1 MKDGSCKKMNPTERI
16 LDVLEYLSTAGL
28 GPVKQVDM
36 VRDLGLSPATLN
48 RIVRILS
55 ERGYVFRTSEKYL
68 VRNFTISRTIQMSAS
83 YMGALDEATR
93 RPRRWAIHRSDRR
106 MSQVHIVLP
115 DGEKRFTFVKH

>member
-55 ERGYVFRTSEKYL
+55 ERGYVFPVIFYQT
-68 VRNFTISRTIQMSAS
+68 
-83 YMGALDEATR
+83 GALLNELAPSMHEEALKALDILLNNLADAR
-93 RPRRWAIHRSDRR
+93 KLR
-106 MSQVHIVLP
+106 
-115 DGEKRFTFVKH
+115 

>member
-68 VRNFTISRTIQMSAS
+68 VRNFTIE
-83 YMGALDEATR
+83 ALTSDGGLQVAEKVAGLHLSSNPDLCHKEAT
-93 RPRRWAIHRSDRR
+93 AA
-106 MSQVHIVLP
+106 
-115 DGEKRFTFVKH
+115 GGKFEKELQSTCIQA